1 MPPKS
6 TKSKARQKQS
16 SKGPNHNDSNSS
28 TRTSKIITEK
38 SSGIKQGQLPPIQK
52 GKASHHGNSSI
63 AAGSDVLA
71 DEELLEEEINV
82 DEVDVDI
89 SSWLES
95 SASFS
100 LSSSSH
106 AGSSKYQGGAINRK
120 QGVRSGGAIP
130 ITLQQL
136 ILNCFKENL
145 SLSISPSPPS
155 SFSQLPEKS
164 DSDSDDS
171 KNLKVLV
178 QELKTYLYNR
188 DFDAA
193 FTAARPDLLRAYALR
208 WSASRALGYL
218 GLMKGLL
225 SLVLPSFAS
234 LDDRDDHASDDEI
247 PHVLCIGGGAGAEI
261 MALAGAW
268 RNILDESY
276 NADASADDCDDQ
288 KQQQILQLQQQLNLE
303 KPVHFAGDGLQVDN
317 LLDLSLED
325 REKGVQSA
333 TAKATTASSTRKESG
348 KVQRSKRL
356 KVTAV
361 DIADWSS
368 VIDKLSHAMRSPAVI
383 SSSAHPAPLIPSRR
397 PYPGK
402 SGDSQQNDKGLFSD
416 QDRVS
421 SPFQV
426 CFQKADILEQTNE
439 DLQILLCGNNT
450 SSSSSLLTLPIK
462 NNPTT
467 KISSP
472 NRLQTVLITLMFT
485 LNELFSSSI
494 AKTTQFL
501 LNLSDLCDPG
511 MLLLVVDSPGSYSTL
526 TLGRRGASHSYSSLS
541 MTDNCDIKDNLETV
555 AQKSEQQQQQQQQ
568 QKTYP
573 MKFLLDHILLS
584 IAKGK
589 WRKIVSKDSIWFRR
603 DAATLSYDVGEGVGL
618 EDMRFQI
625 HLYRKLER

>member
-1 MPPKS
+1 VGGKGMPPKS

-16 SKGPNHNDSNSS
+16 SKGPEHNDSNSS
-28 TRTSKIITEK
+28 TRTAKIITEK
-38 SSGIKQGQLPPIQK
+38 SSGLKQGLLQPIQK
-52 GKASHHGNSSI
+52 GKVSQHGNNNI
-63 AAGSDVLA
+63 AVGSEVLA
-71 DEELLEEEINV
+71 DEELLEEEK
-82 DEVDVDI
+82 DVDDI
-89 SSWLES
+89 DIDIGSWLES

-100 LSSSSH
+100 LSSSSSH
-106 AGSSKYQGGAINRK
+106 VSSSKYQDGAINRK
-120 QGVRSGGAIP
+120 QGVRRNGGAIP

-155 SFSQLPEKS
+155 PFSQLPEKS
-164 DSDSDDS
+164 DSGSDDS
-171 KNLKVLV
+171 KKLKALV

-193 FTAARPDLLRAYALR
+193 FAAARPDLLRVYALR

-225 SLVLPSFAS
+225 SLALPSFTS
-234 LDDRDDHASDDEI
+234 LDDRDDYASGDEI

-276 NADASADDCDDQ
+276 NADASTDDCDDQ
-288 KQQQILQLQQQLNLE
+288 KQQQILQLRQQLNLE

-325 REKGVQSA
+325 RENGVQSA
-333 TAKATTASSTRKESG
+333 TAKATTASSARKEPG
-348 KVQRSKRL
+348 KVQRTKRL

-368 VIDKLSHAMRSPAVI
+368 VIETLSHAMWSPAVI
-383 SSSAHPAPLIPSRR
+383 SSSAHPAPLIPSPRC
-397 PYPGK
+397 PFPGE

-421 SPFQV
+421 SSFQV

-439 DLQILLCGNNT
+439 DLQKLLRGNNT
-450 SSSSSLLTLPIK
+450 SSSSSLLTLSIR

-472 NRLQTVLITLMFT
+472 DRLQTVLVTLMFT
-485 LNELFSSSI
+485 LNELFSSSM

-526 TLGRRGASHSYSSLS
+526 TLGRRGG
-541 MTDNCDIKDNLETV
+541 DNCDIKDNLETV
-555 AQKSEQQQQQQQQ
+555 APKREQQQQQ

-603 DAATLSYDVGEGVGL
+603 DAAALSYDVGEGVGL

-625 HLYRKLER
+625 HLYRRLEG